1 MKWSEIYFIVYHKN
15 KTRNNDKNKQHKQC
29 TMGGFIAKK
38 PISNSLADGGKK
50 NKFTCH
56 KAELK
61 YLI

>member
-1 MKWSEIYFIVYHKN
+1 
-15 KTRNNDKNKQHKQC
+15 
-29 TMGGFIAKK
+29 MGGFIAKK
-38 PISNSLADGGKK
+38 PISNSLAEGGKK